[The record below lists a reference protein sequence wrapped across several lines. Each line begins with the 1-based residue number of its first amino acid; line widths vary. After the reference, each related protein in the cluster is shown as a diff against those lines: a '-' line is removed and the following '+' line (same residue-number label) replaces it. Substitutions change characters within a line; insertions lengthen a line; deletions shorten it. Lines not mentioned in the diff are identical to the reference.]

1 MPGKIDAPLGEKLQA
16 VRWGEYRL
24 GDLFEI
30 ENTLSF
36 NSDRL
41 VDGAEYDYI
50 TRTSLNQGIL
60 QTTGFVNEE
69 NINPAGTWSLGLLQM
84 DFFYRNKPWYAGQ
97 FVRKIVPKITIPE
110 NAILFFQTLLN
121 LQKPILLQVLVRYVD
136 ETFRNTK
143 IHLPQMQDGNID
155 FDFMESFIREL
166 EEERIRELEE
176 ERIRELSA
184 YLTVSGLSDATL
196 TEREK
201 LALQNFDT
209 LEWQEF
215 RMGDLFDRVST
226 AKLPY
231 KAADLPKEATAENPL
246 PCLTSSFMNQGL
258 NYYAPKENATVLKH
272 VISIPSNSDVYRAY
286 YQSHDFTVLSDAYV
300 IRWNLNDR
308 EISAQEYLFMVACI
322 NQVTDLPIYSYKN
335 KLGGW
340 NVVQDKYI
348 MLPVRDGAPDYAAMQ
363 DFISAVQKL
372 VIKDVVKYAED
383 KINATKKVVKNKD
396 EYKTTED
403 KSFLSVAESADYK
416 GIPR

>member
-1 MPGKIDAPLGEKLQA
+1 MQTVK
-16 VRWGEYRL
+16 WGEYRL

-121 LQKPILLQVLVRYVD
+121 LQKPILLQVLVRHVD

-155 FDFMESFIREL
+155 FDFMESF
-166 EEERIRELEE
+166 IRELEE

-209 LEWQEF
+209 LEWKEF

-348 MLPVRDGAPDYAAMQ
+348 MLPVCNGAPDYAAMQ

-396 EYKTTED
+396 EYKTNED

>member
-1 MPGKIDAPLGEKLQA
+1 MQTVK
-16 VRWGEYRL
+16 WGEFKL

-121 LQKPILLQVLVRYVD
+121 LQKPILLQVLVRHVD

-143 IHLPQMQDGNID
+143 IHLPQMQDGTID
-155 FDFMESFIREL
+155 FDFMESF
-166 EEERIRELEE
+166 IRELEE

-286 YQSHDFTVLSDAYV
+286 YQSHDFTVLSDAYA
-300 IRWNLNDR
+300 ICWNLNDR

-348 MLPVRDGAPDYAAMQ
+348 MLPVRDGAPDYATMQ
-363 DFISAVQKL
+363 NFISAVQKL

-383 KINATKKVVKNKD
+383 KINATKKVVKKEV
-396 EYKTTED
+396 EYKTNED

-416 GIPR
+416 KIPR

>member
-1 MPGKIDAPLGEKLQA
+1 MQA
-16 VRWGEYRL
+16 VKWGEYRL
-24 GDLFEI
+24 GDLFEAQTGDVDLQQKDCNDKG
-30 ENTLSF
+30 EYLV
-36 NSDRL
+36 NSGLDNCGIKGRTDRL
-41 VDGAEYDYI
+41 AKVFPANTITVDFWGNA
-50 TRTSLNQGIL
+50 
-60 QTTGFVNEE
+60 
-69 NINPAGTWSLGLLQM
+69 
-84 DFFYRNKPWYAGQ
+84 FYRNFKYKMATHNHVFSLSGKVIKNESVGIFIATQ
-97 FVRKIVPKITIPE
+97 FSYMRKLFSFDYMGTWNKIKE
-110 NAILFFQTLLN
+110 L
-121 LQKPILLQVLVRYVD
+121 KILLPTTANN
-136 ETFRNTK
+136 E
-143 IHLPQMQDGNID
+143 ID
-155 FDFMESFIREL
+155 FDFMESF
-166 EEERIRELEE
+166 IRELEE

-209 LEWQEF
+209 LEWQKF
-215 RMGDLFDRVST
+215 KMGDLFDRVST

-258 NYYAPKENATVLKH
+258 NYYAPKENATVLKD

-286 YQSHDFTVLSDAYV
+286 YQSHDFTVLSDAYA

-340 NVVQDKYI
+340 NVVQYKYI
-348 MLPVRDGAPDYAAMQ
+348 MLPVRNGVPDYEAMQ

-372 VIKDVVKYAED
+372 VIKDVVKYAD
-383 KINATKKVVKNKD
+383 KKIGATKAVVN
-396 EYKTTED
+396 
-403 KSFLSVAESADYK
+403 
-416 GIPR
+416 G